1 MAKKKKND
9 EEDFNLDESL
19 EDINEYLLEGFK
31 KYIMGMEIKSKK
43 DFDKI
48 YKKYG
53 DLKLWQISNHIL
65 KSTM

>member
-53 DLKLWQISNHIL
+53 DLKL
-65 KSTM
+65 